1 MTKLYISKN
10 TEAKTIATI
19 FGMGVESLNP
29 DDFSNLDR
37 IIFNIVKTR
46 NIDLKTI
53 DIELAVISA
62 ETMKLKQND

>member
-62 ETMKLKQND
+62 ETMKLKQQD